1 MFKSTL
7 KEKLKERFGEKYLEF
22 MSDLSNIKYT
32 HKELSEKW
40 KVTEGTIGD
49 WIETLGYAHTG
60 RVKAQIRVA
69 YKIAA
74 RVKRRQE
81 TTIQM
86 LNIIK
91 KNRGII

>member
-1 MFKSTL
+1 MYKCTL
-7 KEKLKERFGEKYLEF
+7 KEKLKERFGDKYLEF

-32 HKELSEKW
+32 HIELSKKW
-40 KVTEGTIGD
+40 NVTECTIGK

>member
-1 MFKSTL
+1 MYKCEL
-7 KEKLKERFGEKYLEF
+7 KEKLKERFGDQYLEF
-22 MSDLSNIKYT
+22 MSDLTNIKYT

-40 KVTEGTIGD
+40 KVTECIIGK
-49 WIETLGYAHTG
+49 WINILGYTRTG
-60 RVKAQIRVA
+60 YIKQQMRSA

-81 TTIQM
+81 TAIQM

>member
-1 MFKSTL
+1 MYKSTL
-7 KEKLKERFGEKYLEF
+7 KERLKERFGDKYLEF
-22 MSDLSNIKYT
+22 MSDITNIKFT

-40 KVTEGTIGD
+40 NVAEGTLTK
-49 WIETLGYAHTG
+49 WIDTLGYCHTG
-60 RVKAQIRVA
+60 TVKFQMRSA
-69 YKIAA
+69 YRIAA

-81 TTIQM
+81 TAIQM

>member
-1 MFKSTL
+1 MYKSTL
-7 KEKLKERFGEKYLEF
+7 KEKLQERFGDKYLEF
-22 MSDLSNIKYT
+22 MNDLSNIKFT

-40 KVTEGTIGD
+40 NVAECTIGK
-49 WIETLGYAHTG
+49 WIETLGYCHTG
-60 RVKAQIRVA
+60 TIKAKMRVA
-69 YKIAA
+69 YRIAA

-81 TTIQM
+81 TAIQM